1 MTNEENNR
9 REFEEWAD
17 KNGYDLLPAEYAKD
31 IYRDANTRWSWEAWQ
46 AARERQGKPVKY
58 CVWYYDDEKRRD
70 VSGCGKWLTSIESEC
85 DMKHCP
91 FCGGVAL
98 GL

>member
-1 MTNEENNR
+1 MTTEETNR
-9 REFEEWAD
+9 REFEEWIQSLGHYPLRF
-17 KNGYDLLPAEYAKD
+17 KESQ
-31 IYRDANTRWSWEAWQ
+31 IYVSSSHNASWEGWQ
-46 AARERQGKPVKY
+46 AARERQGKLVKY